1 MKLRLF
7 LIYISNFKLLKKNKI
22 KHKKIMYVNFTLISA
37 AKKDSKKSDTI
48 NVFTISLLGTTASF
62 DLLKF
67 FIFPRL

>member
-1 MKLRLF
+1 M
-7 LIYISNFKLLKKNKI
+7 YENF
-22 KHKKIMYVNFTLISA
+22 MLISA